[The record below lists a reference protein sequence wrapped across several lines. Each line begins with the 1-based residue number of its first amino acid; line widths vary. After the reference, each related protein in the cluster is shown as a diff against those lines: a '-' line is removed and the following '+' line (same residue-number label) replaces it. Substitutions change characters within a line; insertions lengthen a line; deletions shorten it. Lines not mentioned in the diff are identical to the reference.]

1 MTAEEPKLPSNSH
14 IITIVVVSLAIS
26 AIAGVLTLAA
36 CLFFNKEVNVAL
48 LTAFVSIVNFA
59 LGAIAGVLA
68 KTYATPT
75 NETQKAE
82 IINTAANPVP
92 TEPQ

>member
-1 MTAEEPKLPSNSH
+1 MTDDTKPQSNSH

-26 AIAGVLTLAA
+26 AIAGVFTLAA
-36 CLFFNKEVNVAL
+36 CLFYNREVNVAL
-48 LTAFVSIVNFA
+48 LTAFVGIVNFA

-68 KTYATPT
+68 KTYATPS

-82 IINTAANPVP
+82 ITNTAANPVP